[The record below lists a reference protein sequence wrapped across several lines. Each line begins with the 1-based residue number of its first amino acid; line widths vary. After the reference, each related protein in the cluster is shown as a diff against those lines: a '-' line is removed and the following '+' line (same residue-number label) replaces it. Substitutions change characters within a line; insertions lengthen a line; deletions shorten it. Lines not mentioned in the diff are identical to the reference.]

1 MTAFSRQ
8 MSFMK
13 TVQVFENQIIHQHE
27 LTAFVR
33 EVVLPGSSDAPP
45 KIDSRFCL
53 FNLNYKASPI
63 HRWGI
68 FAAEN
73 IPARRRVIE
82 YTGQKVDVQEVWRRR
97 FRQHLYIFQI
107 NQTSAIDGAIGGSG
121 AEFINHSCQPNLYAR
136 VGGGRIFFVSVRQ
149 ITVGEELTINYNL
162 GEYGTDLPCSCGAK
176 NCRGNLN
183 SKS

>member
-1 MTAFSRQ
+1 
-8 MSFMK
+8 MK

-27 LTAFVR
+27 LTEFVR

-45 KIDSRFCL
+45 KIDSRFCF

-82 YTGQKVDVQEVWRRR
+82 YTGQQIDVQEVWRRR

-107 NQTSAIDGAIGGSG
+107 NQTCVIDGAIGGSG
-121 AEFINHSCQPNLYAR
+121 AEFINHSCQPNLITR
-136 VGGGRIFFVSVRQ
+136 IKGERIFFVSNRR
-149 ITVGEELTINYNL
+149 IAKGEELTLDYNIMTD
-162 GEYGTDLPCSCGAK
+162 GEDLPCSCGTK
-176 NCRGNLN
+176 KCRGSINR
-183 SKS
+183 SE